1 VTLATA
7 AWTKVLRRRGGVLAR
22 KSAGRKMD
30 GGGNRHVLNAWRRRN
45 EGGGGGGLMHWG
57 QMVSG
62 REGERENGA
71 DAWVDL
77 GKNENKINF
86 EIKNLN

>member
-1 VTLATA
+1 
-7 AWTKVLRRRGGVLAR
+7 
-22 KSAGRKMD
+22 
-30 GGGNRHVLNAWRRRN
+30 
-45 EGGGGGGLMHWG
+45 MHWG
-57 QMVSG
+57 QMVNG